1 MTAVTPYTPEP
12 FTDFA
17 DVFARD
23 TYHRALSEVADQLGQ
38 AWPLVIGGAAIH
50 TERTI
55 LSLDPCRPSRVVGQ
69 VAMAGAAELER
80 AFAVAEE
87 AFVSWSRWP
96 AAARARALF
105 RLAAVLRR
113 RKLELCAWETFEA
126 GKNYREADAD
136 VAEAIDFVEYY
147 ARCLLDLER
156 PLTTTP
162 VPGEENL
169 TTLEP
174 LGVGVVIPPWNFL
187 LAILVG
193 TAVAPVAVGNC
204 VILKPSPFTS
214 VIAGVFMSCVA
225 EAGWPP
231 GVINLLT
238 GADEEIGD
246 RLVDDPRTRFINFT
260 GSVATGLRIHQRAAV
275 VHPGQRHLKRTMLEL
290 GGKDALIV
298 DETADL
304 ALAAEVVV
312 QSAFGFNGQKCS
324 ALSRLIVVDAVHDEL
339 VKGVVEAT
347 ARLSIG
353 PADENFDV
361 TAVASERQYQKVL
374 AYMDL
379 ANREATVAIGGSRA
393 EGFAEG
399 YYLAPT
405 VVTGVVATSQLA
417 QEEIF
422 GPLLCVIRA
431 SDFAE
436 ALAIANDTPYGLTG
450 GVMSRS
456 RERLEQARQTWK
468 VGNLYLNRKIT
479 GALVGVQPF
488 GGVKLSGTNSKAGGP
503 EYLRLFMEAKTVTER
518 F

>member
-1 MTAVTPYTPEP
+1 MNTVTPYAPEP
-12 FTDFA
+12 FTDFTDA
-17 DVFARD
+17 FARD
-23 TYHRALSEVADQLGQ
+23 AYHLALAQVADQLGRE
-38 AWPLVIGGAAIH
+38 WPLVIGGRAIR
-50 TERTI
+50 TERT
-55 LSLDPCRPSRVVGQ
+55 LPSLDPCQPSRVVGR
-69 VAMAGAAELER
+69 VAMAGPAEVER
-80 AFAVAEE
+80 AFVAAGE
-87 AFVSWSRWP
+87 AAESWSRWP
-96 AAARARALF
+96 AAARARALL

-147 ARCLLDLER
+147 ARGLLDLER
-156 PLTTTP
+156 PLPTTP
-162 VPGEENL
+162 VAGEENV

-214 VIAGVFMSCVA
+214 VIAGVFMACVE

-238 GADEEIGD
+238 GADEELGD
-246 RLVDDPRTRFINFT
+246 RLVDDPRTRFISFT
-260 GSVATGLRIHQRAAV
+260 GSVATGLRLHQRAAV
-275 VHPGQRHLKRTMLEL
+275 VHPGQRHIKRTMLEL
-290 GGKDALIV
+290 GGKDGLIV

-304 ALAAEVVV
+304 AQAAEAVV

-339 VKGVVEAT
+339 VNLVVEGT

-353 PADENFDV
+353 PASENFDV
-361 TAVASERQYQKVL
+361 TAVVSERQYQRVL
-374 AYMDL
+374 GYMEL
-379 ANREATVAIGGSRA
+379 AKQEASVVIGGGRA
-393 EGFAEG
+393 EGFQEG
-399 YYLAPT
+399 FYLAPT
-405 VVTGVVATSQLA
+405 VVTGVLPTSRLA

-422 GPLLCVIRA
+422 GPLLSVLRA
-431 SDFAE
+431 RDFDD
-436 ALAIANDTPYGLTG
+436 ALAIANDTPFGLTG
-450 GVMSRS
+450 GVISCS
-456 RERLEQARQTWK
+456 RERLEQARRALK
-468 VGNLYLNRKIT
+468 IGNLYLNRKIT

-488 GGVKLSGTNSKAGGP
+488 GGFKLSGTNSKAGGP
-503 EYLRLFMEAKTVTER
+503 EYLRLFMEARTVTER